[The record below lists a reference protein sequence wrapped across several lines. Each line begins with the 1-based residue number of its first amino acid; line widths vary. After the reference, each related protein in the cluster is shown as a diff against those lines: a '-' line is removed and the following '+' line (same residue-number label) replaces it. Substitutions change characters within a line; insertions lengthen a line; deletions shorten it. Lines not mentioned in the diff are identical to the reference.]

1 MIFIFLGLCFLIFW
15 SFLQA
20 RKNLS
25 GTFLNI
31 QNDWAKVQKGSFIK
45 KFFIYLGFVVLSLSP
60 HQTRLTG
67 IALAGRHLWTARWT
81 LLFISL
87 SSMAVLFWAG
97 LLSFSFQIPGGLLL
111 FAGFGAVLIPK
122 KWSSFISF
130 LWFVF
135 FLGVFLHSLETTL
148 KMGAFLN
155 QEVLFQEFTFLIA
168 DNRLLSVLTW
178 LFVSML
184 ITFFI
189 PYEGW
194 SWVFSVLALSMGI
207 MGFSVA
213 MGFIIGE
220 SLGATL
226 VFLKLV
232 KKEAPDFFR
241 IALEYFLMTA
251 FASVSFLFFY
261 GFLKS
266 ELQVLSFLGSGTLP
280 EKMTWFLLGALAWSG
295 YATFLTLIWGHFK
308 AKSSHSGSMTAQNTA
323 QWHERGGILPT
334 FVQDI
339 FSLSQKQKDQ

>member
-1 MIFIFLGLCFLIFW
+1 MIFIFFGLCFLIFW

-20 RKNLS
+20 RKNLAA
-25 GTFLNI
+25 TFLKI
-31 QNDWAKVQKGSFIK
+31 QNDWAQDQSDSFVK
-45 KFFIYLGFVVLSLSP
+45 KFLIYLGFVVLSLSP

-67 IALAGRHLWTARWT
+67 IALNGRHLWKPRWS
-81 LLFISL
+81 LLLISL

-111 FAGFGAVLIPK
+111 LAGFCAVIIPK

-148 KMGAFLN
+148 KMGAFLH
-155 QEVLFQEFTFLIA
+155 QELLFQELTFLIA

-178 LFVSML
+178 MFVSIL

-220 SLGATL
+220 NLGASL

-232 KKEAPDFFR
+232 KKDAPDFFR
-241 IALEYFLMTA
+241 VALEYFLMTA
-251 FASVSFLFFY
+251 LAAVSFLFIY

-266 ELQVLSFLGSGTLP
+266 EWQVLSFLGSGTLP
-280 EKMTWFLLGALAWSG
+280 EKMSWFLLGALAWSG
-295 YATFLTLIWGHFK
+295 FATFLTLVWGHFK
-308 AKSSHSGSMTAQNTA
+308 AKASHSGSMTHQNTA
-323 QWHERGGILPT
+323 KWHESGKILPT

>member
-15 SFLQA
+15 SFFQA

-25 GTFLNI
+25 ATFLKI
-31 QNDWAKVQKGSFIK
+31 QKDWAQDQSEFFIK
-45 KFFIYLGFVVLSLSP
+45 NFFIYFVFVVLSLSP
-60 HQTRLTG
+60 HQIRLTG
-67 IALAGRHLWTARWT
+67 IALTGRHLWKSRWS

-97 LLSFSFQIPGGLLL
+97 LLSFSFQMPGGLLL
-111 FAGFGAVLIPK
+111 LAGLGAVIIPK
-122 KWSSFISF
+122 KWSSLISF

-148 KMGAFLN
+148 KMGAFLH
-155 QEVLFQEFTFLIA
+155 QELLFQEFTFLIA

-194 SWVFSVLALSMGI
+194 SWIFSVLALSMGI

-220 SLGATL
+220 SMGASL

-232 KKEAPDFFR
+232 KKDAPDFFR
-241 IALEYFLMTA
+241 IALEYFLMTTLA
-251 FASVSFLFFY
+251 AVSFLFIY

-266 ELQVLSFLGSGTLP
+266 EWQVLSFLGSGTLP

-308 AKSSHSGSMTAQNTA
+308 SKATHSGSMTTQNTVK
-323 QWHERGGILPT
+323 WHESGGILPT